1 MKMKIASA
9 LHKHLPEV
17 NKSAAPVAAPASEWT
32 VMPNTFNSVCR
43 GVAAEQE
50 VSAMWGTVD

>member
-32 VMPNTFNSVCR
+32 VMQIHLTLSVG